1 MTFIQNHSFEMATA
15 ICVLA
20 LVLVCAACVLAG
32 APQDRERGGDWT
44 DADVLA
50 LDSRGGEVVYAA
62 DPLTDRPSVVVV
74 QRDDRAR
81 MSGGMLVI
89 EPTDGSAIM
98 LEAGSVRSVL
108 ANP

>member
-1 MTFIQNHSFEMATA
+1 MPSIQNHDFGIAAS
-15 ICVLA
+15 ICILVLA
-20 LVLVCAACVLAG
+20 IVLVCVIAG
-32 APQDRERGGDWT
+32 APQDHERGGDWT
-44 DADVLA
+44 DEDVSA

>member
-1 MTFIQNHSFEMATA
+1 MTFIQKDFTIAAS
-15 ICVLA
+15 ICVLAVA
-20 LVLVCAACVLAG
+20 LVLVCIIAG

-44 DADVLA
+44 DADVSA

-89 EPTDGSAIM
+89 EQADGSAVM
-98 LEAGSVRSVL
+98 LAEGSVRSVL